1 MLRRSILLVLA
12 LATVAIGGS
21 LGGARAQGGIQPA
34 QLVPPPPQPGMGQP
48 RTPRP
53 GDFLIANR
61 RLDDANFAETV
72 VLLLHAG
79 GPEGAQGV
87 VVNRR
92 TPVRVAAAL
101 PGISA
106 FADRPDTLYWGG
118 PVEPQSAVLLVRA
131 EQPPPSSAPIVEGVF
146 VVRTREGIEAALSGT
161 ELAPAVR
168 VFSGYAGWTSGQLEW
183 ELSIGSWYL
192 RRADADDIFAADV
205 DDLWKTLSV
214 LASAPIA

>member
-1 MLRRSILLVLA
+1 MLHRSILLVLA
-12 LATVAIGGS
+12 LATAAIGGS
-21 LGGARAQGGIQPA
+21 LGGTRAGVEIQPA
-34 QLVPPPPQPGMGQP
+34 QLEP
-48 RTPRP
+48 RIPRP

-79 GPEGAQGV
+79 GPDGAQGV

-101 PGISA
+101 PGIAA

-118 PVEPQSAVLLVRA
+118 PVQPQSAVLLVRA
-131 EQPPPSSAPIVEGVF
+131 DQSPPSSAPIVDGVF
-146 VVRTREGIEAALSGT
+146 VVRTREGIEAALSGAT
-161 ELAPAVR
+161 PAPAVR

-183 ELSIGSWYL
+183 ELSTGNWYL
-192 RRADADDIFAADV
+192 RRADADEIFAADV
-205 DDLWKTLSV
+205 DGLWKRLS
-214 LASAPIA
+214 LIASAPIA